1 MTQLCTPYK
10 VTFDAYIDTV
20 VHPDDRE
27 RLRNML
33 SAYTLHRSMT
43 EGSHYQRCEYRRRTD
58 DGYRRAEVIVQP
70 ARFENGIVRE
80 VVLALNNI
88 EDREKAD

>member
-1 MTQLCTPYK
+1 
-10 VTFDAYIDTV
+10 
-20 VHPDDRE
+20 
-27 RLRNML
+27 
-33 SAYTLHRSMT
+33 MT